1 MRYFI
6 FFICDTVFEIQCIF
20 LCTFQF
26 GQATL
31 KVLRTHM
38 ASSYCVKHCSFN
50 IWALLAHT
58 NGSSMSG
65 TFHVHTGLKE
75 IVPDFF
81 FLMRETHLNVFY
93 KHVNHE
99 VI

>member
-1 MRYFI
+1 MIWSLKSSAYFNAH
-6 FFICDTVFEIQCIF
+6 FN
-20 LCTFQF
+20 L
-26 GQATL
+26 GKPL
-31 KVLRTHM
+31 KVLRTFM

-65 TFHVHTGLKE
+65 TFHVHTRLKE

-81 FLMRETHLNVFY
+81 FFYERGDVF
-93 KHVNHE
+93 KS
-99 VI
+99 IL